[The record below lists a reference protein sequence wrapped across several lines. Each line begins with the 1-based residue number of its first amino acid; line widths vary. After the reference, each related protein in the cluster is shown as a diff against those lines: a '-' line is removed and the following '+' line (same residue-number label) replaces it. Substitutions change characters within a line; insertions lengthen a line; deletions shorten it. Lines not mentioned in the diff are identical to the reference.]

1 MTPTRPDSSVVT
13 LDSANRLPYVKLFP
27 RRSAALALLLVA
39 LTAACASRTPAFGP
53 AGADDS
59 RQALAAWESALARAD
74 SQGPV
79 RLLYDVKMSDGLL
92 KVPGTLA
99 VEALPGKLEAT
110 MTGPF
115 GSPIARYASGVL
127 EARGAR
133 PLPLE
138 AEELRSLLSGVWRT
152 PAQVAGAR
160 SGEMLLR
167 FAGGEAVEGVLD
179 LAGSR
184 LASLR
189 IERAEADLLANFS
202 GKLEPWPEKISI
214 EDRRSGKRLELK
226 LVAREPVE
234 SAADPK
240 P

>member
-1 MTPTRPDSSVVT
+1 MHSP
-13 LDSANRLPYVKLFP
+13 P
-27 RRSAALALLLVA
+27 RRLSTLAFVLVA
-39 LTAACASRTPAFGP
+39 AGFAAGCASRTPAFGP
-53 AGADDS
+53 PGIEES
-59 RQALAAWESALARAD
+59 RQALAAWQSALARAD

-99 VEALPGKLEAT
+99 VEALPEKVEAT

-127 EARGAR
+127 EARGAK
-133 PLPLE
+133 PLPLD
-138 AEELRSLLSGVWRT
+138 ADELLSVLSGVWRT
-152 PAQVAGAR
+152 PPQVAGVR
-160 SGEMLLR
+160 SGETLLR
-167 FAGGEAVEGVLD
+167 FSGREPVEGVLD
-179 LAGSR
+179 VPGSR

-189 IERAEADLLANFS
+189 IERPEADLFASFS
-202 GKLEPWPEKISI
+202 GKLDPWPEKISI
-214 EDRRSGKRLELK
+214 EDRRSRRRLDLT

-234 SAADPK
+234 PAAPTT

>member
-1 MTPTRPDSSVVT
+1 M
-13 LDSANRLPYVKLFP
+13 KLSP
-27 RRSAALALLLVA
+27 RRGAALAILLVA
-39 LTAACASRTPAFGP
+39 LASACASRQPVFAP

-59 RQALAAWESALARAD
+59 RRALAAWESALARAD

-138 AEELRSLLSGVWRT
+138 AGELLSLLSGVWRT
-152 PAQVAGAR
+152 PPEVAGAR
-160 SGEMLLR
+160 SGETLLR
-167 FAGGEAVEGVLD
+167 FTGGEPVEGVLD

-184 LASLR
+184 LASLH
-189 IERAEADLLANFS
+189 IERAQADLFASYS
-202 GKLEPWPEKISI
+202 GKLDPWPEKISI
-214 EDRRSGKRLELK
+214 EDRRSGRRLELT

-234 SAADPK
+234 SAAAPV

>member
-1 MTPTRPDSSVVT
+1 MKPP
-13 LDSANRLPYVKLFP
+13 L
-27 RRSAALALLLVA
+27 RSAALALLFAA
-39 LTAACASRTPAFGP
+39 LSAACASRSPAFGP
-53 AGADDS
+53 AGANDS
-59 RQALAAWESALARAD
+59 RQALAAWESALVRAN

-79 RLLYDVKMSDGLL
+79 RLLYDVKMSEGLL

-99 VEALPGKLEAT
+99 VEAVPGKLEAT
-110 MTGPF
+110 LTGPF

-138 AEELRSLLSGVWRT
+138 PEELLALISGVWRT
-152 PAQVAGAR
+152 SPAVAGAR
-160 SGEMLLR
+160 SGESLLR
-167 FAGGEAVEGVLD
+167 FAGEEPVEGVLD
-179 LAGSR
+179 LNGSR

-189 IERAEADLLANFS
+189 IERAGADLLATFS
-202 GKLEPWPEKISI
+202 GKLDPWPEKISI
-214 EDRRSGKRLELK
+214 QDRRSGRRLELT

-234 SAADPK
+234 SAAAPK

>member
-1 MTPTRPDSSVVT
+1 MKFS
-13 LDSANRLPYVKLFP
+13 P
-27 RRSAALALLLVA
+27 RRNVALALFLA
-39 LTAACASRTPAFGP
+39 AFGAACASRTPAFRP

-59 RQALAAWESALARAD
+59 RQALAAWQNALVRAD

-99 VEALPGKLEAT
+99 VEALPGKVEAT

-127 EARGAR
+127 EAKGAK

-138 AEELRSLLSGVWRT
+138 AEELLSLLAGVWRAT
-152 PAQVAGAR
+152 PQVAGAR
-160 SGEMLLR
+160 TGQTLLR
-167 FAGGEAVEGVLD
+167 FAGREPVEGVLD

-189 IERAEADLLANFS
+189 IERAGADLFAIFS
-202 GKLEPWPEKISI
+202 GKLDPWPEKISI
-214 EDRRSGKRLELK
+214 EDRRSKRRLELT

-234 SAADPK
+234 SAAAPT

>member
-1 MTPTRPDSSVVT
+1 MKSS
-13 LDSANRLPYVKLFP
+13 P
-27 RRSAALALLLVA
+27 RRNPALALFLVA
-39 LTAACASRTPAFGP
+39 FGAACASRPPAFGP

-59 RQALAAWESALARAD
+59 RQALAAWEGALARAD
-74 SQGPV
+74 LQGPV
-79 RLLYDVKMSDGLL
+79 RLLYDVKMSEGLL

-138 AEELRSLLSGVWRT
+138 AEELLSLLAGVWRAT
-152 PAQVAGAR
+152 PQVAGAR
-160 SGEMLLR
+160 SGEALLR
-167 FAGGEAVEGVLD
+167 FDGREPVEGVLD
-179 LAGSR
+179 LARSR

-189 IERAEADLLANFS
+189 IERAGADLFAIFS
-202 GKLEPWPEKISI
+202 GKLDPWPEKISI
-214 EDRRSGKRLELK
+214 EDRRSGRRLELA

-234 SAADPK
+234 SAAAPN

>member
-1 MTPTRPDSSVVT
+1 M
-13 LDSANRLPYVKLFP
+13 
-27 RRSAALALLLVA
+27 
-39 LTAACASRTPAFGP
+39 
-53 AGADDS
+53 
-59 RQALAAWESALARAD
+59 RAD

-79 RLLYDVKMSDGLL
+79 RLLYDVKMSEGLL

-127 EARGAR
+127 EARGAK

-138 AEELRSLLSGVWRT
+138 PEELLSLLAGVWRT
-152 PAQVAGAR
+152 APQVAGAR
-160 SGEMLLR
+160 SGEILLR
-167 FAGGEAVEGVLD
+167 FAGSERVEGVLD

-184 LASLR
+184 LTSLR
-189 IERAEADLLANFS
+189 IERAGADLFAIFS
-202 GKLEPWPEKISI
+202 GKLDPWPEKISI
-214 EDRRSGKRLELK
+214 EDRRSGRRLLLA

-234 SAADPK
+234 SAAAPT

>member
-1 MTPTRPDSSVVT
+1 MRPP
-13 LDSANRLPYVKLFP
+13 L
-27 RRSAALALLLVA
+27 RSAGLALLFAV
-39 LTAACASRTPAFGP
+39 LTAACASRPPAFGP

-79 RLLYDVKMSDGLL
+79 RLLYDVKMSEGLL

-99 VEALPGKLEAT
+99 VEAVPGKLEAT

-138 AEELRSLLSGVWRT
+138 PEELLSLLSGVWRT
-152 PAQVAGAR
+152 PPAVAGAR
-160 SGEMLLR
+160 SGETLLR
-167 FAGGEAVEGVLD
+167 FAGGEPVEGVLD

-189 IERAEADLLANFS
+189 IARAGADLFASFS
-202 GKLEPWPEKISI
+202 GKLDPWPEKISI
-214 EDRRSGKRLELK
+214 EDRRSRRRLELT

-234 SAADPK
+234 SAAAPN

>member
-1 MTPTRPDSSVVT
+1 MRLSS
-13 LDSANRLPYVKLFP
+13 L
-27 RRSAALALLLVA
+27 RRAALSLLIA
-39 LTAACASRTPAFGP
+39 LTAACASRSPAFGP
-53 AGADDS
+53 AGADES
-59 RQALAAWESALARAD
+59 REALSAWQTALARAD

-99 VEALPGKLEAT
+99 VESLPGKVEAT

-127 EARGAR
+127 EAKGAK

-138 AEELRSLLSGVWRT
+138 PEELLSVLAGIWRT
-152 PAQVAGAR
+152 APQVAGAR
-160 SGEMLLR
+160 PGETLLR
-167 FAGGEAVEGVLD
+167 FEGREPVEGI
-179 LAGSR
+179 LARSGSR

-189 IERAEADLLANFS
+189 IARAGADLFATYS
-202 GKLEPWPEKISI
+202 GAFEPWPEKISI
-214 EDRRSGKRLELK
+214 QDRNSGRRLELV
-226 LVAREPVE
+226 LVARETVD
-234 SAADPK
+234 SAAPAN

>member
-1 MTPTRPDSSVVT
+1 M
-13 LDSANRLPYVKLFP
+13 KLSP
-27 RRSAALALLLVA
+27 RRGAALALVLAA
-39 LTAACASRTPAFGP
+39 LTAACATRRPAFGP
-53 AGADDS
+53 AGADES
-59 RQALAAWESALARAD
+59 RQALSAWQAALARAD

-92 KVPGTLA
+92 KLPGTLA
-99 VEALPGKLEAT
+99 VESLPGKVEAT

-127 EARGAR
+127 EAKGAR

-138 AEELRSLLSGVWRT
+138 PEELLSLLAGVWRT
-152 PAQVAGAR
+152 APQVAGAR
-160 SGEMLLR
+160 AGETLLR
-167 FAGGEAVEGVLD
+167 FAGREPVEGVLD

-189 IERAEADLLANFS
+189 IERAGADLFAVFS
-202 GKLEPWPEKISI
+202 GTLDPWPERISV
-214 EDRRSGKRLELK
+214 EDRRSRRRLELA

-234 SAADPK
+234 PAPPANP
-240 P
+240 